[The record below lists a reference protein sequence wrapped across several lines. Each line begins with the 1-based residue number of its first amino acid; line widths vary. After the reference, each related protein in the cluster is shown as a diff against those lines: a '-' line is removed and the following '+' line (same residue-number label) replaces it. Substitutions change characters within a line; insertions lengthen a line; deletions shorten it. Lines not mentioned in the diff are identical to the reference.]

1 MDFKCRLGRSRPENR
16 GFYFAGSTSGDVSLT
31 DLRLCA
37 VWEGFFMS
45 AMGISAAFGLSRCST
60 AGVAHASWPA
70 GSVWRGSR

>member
-31 DLRLCA
+31 DLRVRA

-45 AMGISAAFGLSRCST
+45 AMGISGAFGLSRWST
-60 AGVAHASWPA
+60 ASVARASWQV